1 MNTKCI
7 QCAFTQHRLTCLS
20 ETIFLST
27 LQERMSI
34 RHYLIIMSLGTAL
47 SITALIFIVF
57 GIDPYEAKLT
67 GLFFFYS
74 TFFISVIGLFSVI
87 GFLIRWAVIKNKQVM
102 LRHVRKTFRQSIT
115 IASLLTI
122 SLLFMQFDLLRW
134 WNTLILVAL
143 FIIIEGLIFT
153 NRKYHNQEYVA

>member
-1 MNTKCI
+1 LV
-7 QCAFTQHRLTCLS
+7 ASPPAR
-20 ETIFLST
+20 
-27 LQERMSI
+27 
-34 RHYLIIMSLGTAL
+34 
-47 SITALIFIVF
+47 
-57 GIDPYEAKLT
+57 PKLT